1 MRWGLY
7 LCLGLF
13 SAGLWA
19 EAPMDLE
26 SPFLKAALV
35 KGATGAIEEREVTK
49 AKIVGDKIELITTK
63 GGVAFFPAT
72 DVSAV
77 LPKLPSA
84 GVVYQLGDVD
94 EAIRMLESLPA
105 DLKQRP
111 EASTETLQKWKDL
124 RKPAEEAEAKRKQEE
139 LREQEEK
146 LKQEEAKINDWI
158 KDVAD
163 FQKPRS
169 EIDLAAIRKQG
180 QKFLD
185 LKVGDERKVREGLAL
200 LAQVV
205 GKEKGGPLPDLV
217 KLNEVQSKLVA
228 DDLLVWVAVGVLA
241 ISFFG
246 LLIGLSFTSS
256 GLTRI
261 REGAILG
268 GIVFGGLGIVI
279 LAGLAAIWWPVGG
292 EGEPIGLTVSPEM
305 ERVVIFA
312 KNSVKPVYFLPS
324 MEFRVPTRD
333 FVTGILASLPPS
345 DEATGMFKGRLKE
358 GKLWIA
364 RDRYIWTQP
373 VTALGIPIPV
383 SFVFEGEI
391 PSPEAWQEIT
401 PDRISI
407 GKVVIPEPLGSAFAE
422 SMKAILQGGLNSG
435 GLSGIKAKSG
445 DRNDL
450 AVSTQSSGTKP
461 VFAAS
466 TATSSYRKEIS
477 AEDLAKV
484 FVGNKGAEFNGKFI
498 IIEGVVDKVSSG
510 NEYSGVANA
519 SIGDPLNKDK
529 AAQKINDD
537 QFDVFYLHGMDSYG
551 YRKDPLYIKVI
562 IKSPDVFVMDK
573 YGDIYKGP
581 NANIV
586 KEKALIKKGYR
597 VKFLKEGRVQSDQ
610 IKNNE
615 IEVYGVELDGDGDI
629 QCFDPSAPPPK

>member
-1 MRWGLY
+1 
-7 LCLGLF
+7 
-13 SAGLWA
+13 
-19 EAPMDLE
+19 MDLE

-35 KGATGAIEEREVTK
+35 KGAAGAIEEREVTK

-63 GGVAFFPAT
+63 GGVALFPAT

-77 LPKLPSA
+77 LPKLPST

-94 EAIRMLESLPA
+94 AAIRMLESLPA

-124 RKPAEEAEAKRKQEE
+124 RKPAEEADAKRREE
-139 LREQEEK
+139 EKKALEEK
-146 LKQEEAKINDWI
+146 LKQEEAEINKWI

-169 EIDLAAIRKQG
+169 EIDLAAIREQG

-205 GKEKGGPLPDLV
+205 GKEKGGPLPDLA
-217 KLNEVQSKLVA
+217 KLNEIQPKLVA
-228 DDLLVWVAVGVLA
+228 DDLLVWVVVGVLA

-261 REGAILG
+261 REGAVLG
-268 GIVFGGLGIVI
+268 GIVFGVLGIAI

-292 EGEPIGLTVSPEM
+292 KSEPIGLTVSPEM
-305 ERVVIFA
+305 TQVATFA
-312 KNSVKPVYFLPS
+312 KNSIKPVYFLPS

-383 SFVFEGEI
+383 SFVFEGKI

-450 AVSTQSSGTKP
+450 VVSTQSSGTKP
-461 VFAAS
+461 VFAAI

-529 AAQKINDD
+529 APQKIKDD

-562 IKSPDVFVMDK
+562 IKSPDVFVMDQ

-615 IEVYGVELDGDGDI
+615 IEVYGVEIDGGGDI

>member
-1 MRWGLY
+1 
-7 LCLGLF
+7 
-13 SAGLWA
+13 
-19 EAPMDLE
+19 MDLE

-35 KGATGAIEEREVTK
+35 KGAAGAIEEREVTK

-77 LPKLPSA
+77 LPKLPSG

-124 RKPAEEAEAKRKQEE
+124 RKPAEEADAKRREE
-139 LREQEEK
+139 EKKELDEK
-146 LKQEEAKINDWI
+146 LKQEEAEINKWM
-158 KDVAD
+158 KDVAE

-169 EIDLAAIRKQG
+169 EIDLAAIREQG

-185 LKVGDERKVREGLAL
+185 LKVGDERKVRQGLAL

-205 GKEKGGPLPDLV
+205 SKEKGGPLPDLV

-228 DDLLVWVAVGVLA
+228 DDLLVWVVVGILA

-268 GIVFGGLGIVI
+268 GIVFGGLGIAI

-305 ERVVIFA
+305 TQVATFA
-312 KNSVKPVYFLPS
+312 KNSIKPVYFLPS

-383 SFVFEGEI
+383 SFVFEGKI

-435 GLSGIKAKSG
+435 GLSGIKVKSG

-450 AVSTQSSGTKP
+450 VVSTQSSGTKP
-461 VFAAS
+461 VFSAS

-510 NEYSGVANA
+510 SEYSGVANA
-519 SIGDPLNKDK
+519 GIGDPFNKEK
-529 AAQKINDD
+529 GPQKIKDE

-562 IKSPDVFVMDK
+562 IKSPDVFVMDN

-586 KEKALIKKGYR
+586 KEKTFIKKGYR
-597 VKFLKEGRVQSDQ
+597 VKFLKEGRVQGDK

-615 IEVYGVELDGDGDI
+615 IEVYGVHIGLDGGPSEMDI
-629 QCFDPSAPPPK
+629 QCFDPSAPGPK

>member
-1 MRWGLY
+1 
-7 LCLGLF
+7 
-13 SAGLWA
+13 
-19 EAPMDLE
+19 MDLG
-26 SPFLKAALV
+26 SPFLKIALV

-49 AKIVGDKIELITTK
+49 VKIVGDKIELITTK
-63 GGVAFFPAT
+63 GGVALFPVT

-77 LPKLPSA
+77 LPKLPNTA
-84 GVVYQLGDVD
+84 VVYQLKDLD
-94 EAIRMLESLPA
+94 EAIRMLESLPVN
-105 DLKQRP
+105 LKQRP

-124 RKPAEEAEAKRKQEE
+124 RKPAEEADAKRREE
-139 LREQEEK
+139 ERRAEKEK
-146 LKQEEAKINDWI
+146 LKQEEAKINEWM

-169 EIDLAAIRKQG
+169 EIDLAAIREQG

-205 GKEKGGPLPDLV
+205 GKEKGGPLPDLA
-217 KLNEVQSKLVA
+217 KLNEIQPKLVA
-228 DDLLVWVAVGVLA
+228 DDLLVWVVVGVLA

-261 REGAILG
+261 REGAIIG
-268 GIVFGGLGIVI
+268 GIVFGGLGVAI
-279 LAGLAAIWWPVGG
+279 LAGLALIWWPVGG
-292 EGEPIGLTVSPEM
+292 EGDPVGLTVSPEM
-305 ERVVIFA
+305 GRVITFA

-324 MEFRVPTRD
+324 MEFRVTSLD
-333 FVTGILASLPPS
+333 FATGILASLPPS
-345 DEATGMFKGRLKE
+345 DEAAGMFKGKLKE

-364 RDRYIWTQP
+364 KDRYIWTQP

-383 SFVFEGEI
+383 SFVFEGKI
-391 PSPEAWQEIT
+391 LSPEAWQEIT

-422 SMKAILQGGLNSG
+422 SMKAILQGGLSACG
-435 GLSGIKAKSG
+435 FSGIKAKSG
-445 DRNDL
+445 DGNDL
-450 AVSTQSSGTKP
+450 IVSTQSSGTKP
-461 VFAAS
+461 VLAAI

-484 FVGNKGAEFNGKFI
+484 FVDNKGAEFNGKFVL
-498 IIEGVVDKVSSG
+498 IEGVVDKISSG
-510 NEYSGVANA
+510 SEFSGIANA
-519 SIGDPLNKDK
+519 GIGDPLNKDK
-529 AAQKINDD
+529 APQKIKDD

-551 YRKDPLYIKVI
+551 YRKDPLYIKLV
-562 IKSPDVFVMDK
+562 IKSPDVFVMDS
-573 YGDIYKGP
+573 YGDVYKGP

-586 KEKALIKKGYR
+586 KEKAFIKKGYR
-597 VKFLKEGRVQSDQ
+597 VKFLKEGRVQSDK

-615 IEVYGVELDGDGDI
+615 IEVYGVEIDGDVDI
-629 QCFDPSAPPPK
+629 QCFDPSAPPPQ